1 MHVSGGF
8 KRLSRW
14 SCVEKEPDGSTYPTL
29 SCPSASLLHP
39 RVCLGVRVDLDMKM
53 DFPSLFT
60 LSLSL
65 FVSIYSFYTRYNFL
79 RERTNR
85 FSLLRR
91 ALITYLDA
99 AREKLRRSTYVPK
112 SLCGAPVKKTIQLCR
127 SIVNAARRGSF
138 LDDV

>member
-1 MHVSGGF
+1 MVVCRKRTRWLNLPRLLLSFCFSPPPTCVS
-8 KRLSRW
+8 RRSSR
-14 SCVEKEPDGSTYPTL
+14 SRHENAFSFALYYYYYYY
-29 SCPSASLLHP
+29 S
-39 RVCLGVRVDLDMKM
+39 
-53 DFPSLFT
+53 

-65 FVSIYSFYTRYNFL
+65 SPFYSFYTRYNFL
-79 RERTNR
+79 RERTIR

-99 AREKLRRSTYVPK
+99 AGEKLRRSTYVPK

>member
-1 MHVSGGF
+1 MVVCRKRTRWFDLPHPLLSFCFSPPPTCVSRRSSRSRHENGF
-8 KRLSRW
+8 SFALYS
-14 SCVEKEPDGSTYPTL
+14 
-29 SCPSASLLHP
+29 
-39 RVCLGVRVDLDMKM
+39 
-53 DFPSLFT
+53 